1 MSRKSYSPDFKARV
15 ALEAPKELTTLNELA
30 REYEV
35 NPTQLRQWKRQLQED
50 APHLFAQGPSPDQQA
65 DEALKA
71 QLYQQIGQLK
81 VELDWV
87 KKSCPL
93 RLR

>member
-15 ALEAPKELTTLNELA
+15 ALEALKELKTLNELA

-65 DEALKA
+65 DEALNA

-81 VELDWV
+81 VELTGA
-87 KKSCPL
+87 KKAAL
-93 RLR
+93 FD

>member
-15 ALEAPKELTTLNELA
+15 ALEALKELKTLNELA

-65 DEALKA
+65 DEALNA

-81 VELDWV
+81 VELTGA
-87 KKSCPL
+87 KKAAL
-93 RLR
+93 FN

>member
-1 MSRKSYSPDFKARV
+1 MSRKSYSPDFKARM
-15 ALEAPKELTTLNELA
+15 ALEALKELKTLNELA

-65 DEALKA
+65 DEALNA

-81 VELDWV
+81 VELTGA
-87 KKSCPL
+87 KKAAL
-93 RLR
+93 FD

>member
-15 ALEAPKELTTLNELA
+15 ALEALKELKTLNELA

-35 NPTQLRQWKRQLQED
+35 YPTQLRKWKRQLQEE
-50 APHLFAQGPSPDQQA
+50 ARHLFAHAPSAGQQA
-65 DEALKA
+65 DEALQA

-87 KKSCPL
+87 KKKAAL
-93 RLR
+93 FN

>member
-1 MSRKSYSPDFKARV
+1 M
-15 ALEAPKELTTLNELA
+15 ALEALKELKTLNELA

-65 DEALKA
+65 DEALNA

-81 VELDWV
+81 VELTGA
-87 KKSCPL
+87 KKAAL
-93 RLR
+93 FD

>member
-1 MSRKSYSPDFKARV
+1 MSRKRYSPDFKARM
-15 ALEAPKELTTLNELA
+15 ALEALKELKTLNELA

-65 DEALKA
+65 DEALNA

-81 VELDWV
+81 VELTGA
-87 KKSCPL
+87 KKAAL
-93 RLR
+93 FD